1 MMTGSQLMAVP
12 SADSA
17 ALLDLSWQLFEA
29 DDFPAAATAFA
40 RAFDAG
46 ADDPDAAQA
55 FLQILIDAQD
65 WPRIAR
71 LTTAYLDRRGP
82 DLGAAEHLSWATWRF
97 DALMATAADALQD
110 DAALALLEAA
120 SAAGR
125 AGWEV
130 ALNPSRRQAIEKACS
145 GRDAALP
152 LIEQDSYAPPET
164 GLPVLALLRAEAL
177 GHTHAGD
184 LPFVREVERLLHALG
199 AREAA
204 YRVERARRNAERTAA
219 EARSATPSENS
230 VDLRGIVV
238 LVAGGHPGLRRLVA
252 ADLGRAGVADVRELP
267 PAWEANRHTRQV
279 RDLLVG
285 TDVAV
290 LVTRQ
295 VPHSTSE
302 QVRSAAGHLGVPV
315 LAAATASAQAVRRAI
330 EDFFATSAPAP

>member
-1 MMTGSQLMAVP
+1 MMTGSQLMDRP

-17 ALLDLSWQLFEA
+17 ALLDLSWRLFEA

-40 RAFDAG
+40 MAFDAG

-55 FLQILIDAQD
+55 LLQILIDAQD
-65 WPRIAR
+65 WPQIAR
-71 LTTAYLDRRGP
+71 LATGYLDRRGP

-97 DALMATAADALQD
+97 DALMATGDAARE

-120 SAAGR
+120 SAAGT

-130 ALNPSRRQAIEKACS
+130 VLNPSRRQAIEEACT
-145 GRDAALP
+145 GRDAALA
-152 LIEQDSYAPPET
+152 LAEQDSYAPPET

-177 GHTHAGD
+177 GHTHADD

-199 AREAA
+199 AREPA
-204 YRVERARRNAERTAA
+204 YRVERARRNAERTPA
-219 EARSATPSENS
+219 EARTTTPSEPS

-238 LVAGGHPGLRRLVA
+238 LVAGGHPSQRRLVA
-252 ADLGRAGVADVRELP
+252 ADLRRAGVADVRELP
-267 PAWEANRHTRQV
+267 PAWDANRQTRQV

-302 QVRSAAGHLGVPV
+302 QVRNAARHLGVPV
-315 LAAATASAQAVRRAI
+315 VAAATASAQAVRRAI
-330 EDFFATSAPAP
+330 EDFFATSAPAL